1 MRFPMWMAIEPLG
14 EKMRLRTLTAAAVTA
29 AVFSL
34 SLVGLSAQAAQTES
48 GTLRFITPSY
58 PATPEGA
65 AALDRLV
72 KKFNKEYPNIKVEVD
87 LATFGNLPQK
97 MAASAASN
105 QPYDVYVTGIG
116 WIPPFASK
124 GVFADLKQYG
134 VTRNTLAATTSPA
147 IIPAATYKGKVY
159 ALPLIIAPRTI
170 ALSKKAFKAA
180 GLDPLSPPK
189 TLAQLRAAAI
199 KLTKRDSNGN
209 LVQAGFDFW
218 AKIGELRQQYTAL
231 LGTQGVALFGSD
243 GTPRFQGAKGV
254 AMADFIKQLINIDK
268 VTDYAAVTPTGD
280 PMVNVGKAGMGFTG
294 GYIDCAKFGQAVC
307 DDLVYFNLDDKKP
320 AMFTGGQLVSI
331 GAKTKLSKASWYLA
345 TLLTSI
351 ESESDMAV
359 LNVAVPA
366 TKGAE
371 KLPVVAGNPAASFV
385 YSRLDDSVFEGG
397 PANWLEIRGNF
408 GPALDAIVLGKTPAA
423 AGLIK
428 LSRG

>member
-1 MRFPMWMAIEPLG
+1 
-14 EKMRLRTLTAAAVTA
+14 
-29 AVFSL
+29 
-34 SLVGLSAQAAQTES
+34 
-48 GTLRFITPSY
+48 
-58 PATPEGA
+58 
-65 AALDRLV
+65 
-72 KKFNKEYPNIKVEVD
+72 
-87 LATFGNLPQK
+87 
-97 MAASAASN
+97 
-105 QPYDVYVTGIG
+105 
-116 WIPPFASK
+116 
-124 GVFADLKQYG
+124 
-134 VTRNTLAATTSPA
+134 
-147 IIPAATYKGKVY
+147 
-159 ALPLIIAPRTI
+159 
-170 ALSKKAFKAA
+170 
-180 GLDPLSPPK
+180 
-189 TLAQLRAAAI
+189 
-199 KLTKRDSNGN
+199 
-209 LVQAGFDFW
+209 
-218 AKIGELRQQYTAL
+218 
-231 LGTQGVALFGSD
+231 
-243 GTPRFQGAKGV
+243 
-254 AMADFIKQLINIDK
+254 MADFIKQLINIDK